1 MDLFRDDKAI
11 NEGCSSPVRIGRIRL
26 VFRKKSKNKR
36 IHRFNKI

>member
-26 VFRKKSKNKR
+26 VFRKKNNNKQ

>member
-11 NEGCSSPVRIGRIRL
+11 NEGCSSTVRIGRIPL
-26 VFRKKSKNKR
+26 VLRKKNKNEQ